1 MTVFNEL
8 TMRSGAGDAGRGW
21 NAGSRSRLV
30 LTMSTTALLLV
41 GANLATPLYPALQ
54 ERLGLGPFAVTV
66 AFSSYVLALIAGLV
80 LYGHWSDHIG
90 RRTALVLSV
99 LVGLAGEIV
108 FATAGGLA
116 GLVTGRVLQGA
127 AVAMVTGA
135 SSAALREL
143 LPHPTTTPFAVHCT
157 MLIAVLVP
165 LWTLHARPA
174 IAPAPGSAA
183 FKALRPRRL
192 CLPPGV
198 RTRFQQAA
206 AVGFLSFALF
216 GFSLSL
222 APGYFARTLGVS
234 SPAGIGALAA
244 LVLIGSATA
253 QLVGRPRVRALPGA
267 LVGMALGTALIGVA
281 GALSSLP
288 LLLLGALFAGAAQG
302 VAFRTAFNEL
312 SVAVPAADNARV
324 VSAVYVVT
332 YLGSAVPVLGL
343 GVLAGAVGVPSS
355 VHWFAGTLAGA
366 CLLLAGTVRLRA
378 RRGPRRGQQA

>member
-135 SSAALREL
+135 SSVALREL
-143 LPHPTTTPFAVHCT
+143 LPHRPEWAGRFTLLASAGGVAAGPLLGGALGQLPHPTTTPFAVHCT

-244 LVLIGSATA
+244 LVLIGSAAA
-253 QLVGRPRVRALPGA
+253 QLVG
-267 LVGMALGTALIGVA
+267 
-281 GALSSLP
+281 
-288 LLLLGALFAGAAQG
+288 
-302 VAFRTAFNEL
+302 
-312 SVAVPAADNARV
+312 
-324 VSAVYVVT
+324 
-332 YLGSAVPVLGL
+332 
-343 GVLAGAVGVPSS
+343 
-355 VHWFAGTLAGA
+355 
-366 CLLLAGTVRLRA
+366 
-378 RRGPRRGQQA
+378 GPRAFGRSSPEPARD